1 MLIVGGITF
10 NYKNIPVDNMSEV
23 LFNILGVYYVLF
35 LEYQLSMESSLS
47 INVVDRF
54 YLKIV
59 EVSAAQKGRGRNVKP
74 KKKKTKEGVP

>member
-1 MLIVGGITF
+1 
-10 NYKNIPVDNMSEV
+10 
-23 LFNILGVYYVLF
+23 
-35 LEYQLSMESSLS
+35 MESSLS

-59 EVSAAQKGRGRNVKP
+59 EVSAAQKGRGMNVKP

>member
-1 MLIVGGITF
+1 
-10 NYKNIPVDNMSEV
+10 MSEV

-35 LEYQLSMESSLS
+35 LEYPVSMESSLS

-59 EVSAAQKGRGRNVKP
+59 EVSAAQKGRGMNVKP
-74 KKKKTKEGVP
+74 KEKKNKRRSSIAFQNSCQNLRNT